1 MKHIALGLS
10 ASAAALIVST
20 PALAQGAPTR
30 AEMQAELEELRGRVQ
45 SLEALVERL
54 VGSQAAVVEQAEA
67 ANATAV
73 AAQETAGAAQVAAN
87 EASEAVAAQP
97 RITHGAAARVRTS
110 DGWDFRPFGRLMV
123 DAATV
128 SDPGNLNDPGLG
140 FSSEIRRVRL
150 GARGAIPGGFE
161 YKIEVDF
168 ADNDID
174 VTDAILG
181 YDAGD
186 VEFTIGQHNTFQGLE
201 ELTSSRFISFM
212 ERAGFT
218 DAFGFERRVGVSINY
233 ANGDFRWDG
242 GVFTANINDLTDD
255 SVNAYSFDT
264 RAVYSPE
271 VNGTQLHFGGS
282 LHHRDLRDNPGA
294 RYRQRPAYHGTDT
307 RFINTGALNV
317 AEETSYGVEAAVI
330 HGPFHAVAEG
340 HWLNADIPGM
350 PNPTFFGGYV
360 EAGYFLTGGD
370 SRGYSGGRF
379 NRTRPARTI
388 DEGGIGAVQVNA
400 RYDRLDLSDNGVIGG
415 EQDLFGLSLIWTPI
429 DHARFM
435 INYSHI
441 AYDDAAIA
449 LPNGDTDYSVD
460 VIGARAEF
468 DF

>member
-1 MKHIALGLS
+1 MKHTALGLS
-10 ASAAALIVST
+10 ACAAALIAGT
-20 PALAQGAPTR
+20 PALAQDAPTR
-30 AEMQAELEELRGRVQ
+30 VEMQAELEELRGRVQ
-45 SLEALVERL
+45 TLEALVEQL
-54 VGSQAAVVEQAEA
+54 VGSQAEVAGQAEA
-67 ANATAV
+67 ANAAAV
-73 AAQETAGAAQVAAN
+73 AAQEVASEAQVA
-87 EASEAVAAQP
+87 ASEAVAAQP
-97 RITHGAAARVRTS
+97 HTTFGAAARVRTE
-110 DGWDFRPFGRLMV
+110 DGWDFRPFGRLMA
-123 DAATV
+123 DAASV
-128 SDPGNLNDPGLG
+128 SDPGALNDPGLG
-140 FSSEIRRVRL
+140 FSSEVRRVRL

-161 YKIEVDF
+161 YKIEVEF
-168 ADNDID
+168 GDNEIEL
-174 VTDAILG
+174 TDAILG

-186 VEFTIGQHNTFQGLE
+186 VEFTIGQHNNFQGLE

-218 DAFGFERRVGVSINY
+218 DAFGFERRVGVSVNY

-242 GVFTANINDLTDD
+242 GVFTANVDDLTDD
-255 SVNAYSFDT
+255 SINAYSFDT

-271 VNGTQLHFGGS
+271 LNGTQLHFGGS

-317 AEETSYGVEAAVI
+317 AEETSYGLEAAVI

-350 PNPTFFGGYV
+350 TNPTFFGGYV

-379 NRTRPARTI
+379 NRTRPVRTI
-388 DEGGIGAVQVNA
+388 DEGGIGAVQLNA
-400 RYDRLDLSDNGVIGG
+400 RYDRLDLSDAGVVGG
-415 EQDLFGLSLIWTPI
+415 EQDLYGLSLIWTPI
-429 DHARFM
+429 DYARFM

-460 VIGARAEF
+460 VVGARAEF